1 MLSSILSLGGG
12 FLVAVAVIIAFL
24 SALFISMPAHE
35 FAHAK
40 VALKEG
46 DPTAKVFGRCTL
58 APFAHIDWRG
68 LLLLLFFGIGF
79 AKPVPVDSRNMKN
92 GKKSETKVAIAGVL
106 TNLVIGVVCVVIYAL
121 LCVVWP
127 ELFSNFGFFSD
138 LYYYFFQ
145 FMISLNFM
153 LAFFNLLPIYPL
165 DGFRLVEIHS
175 KPFNGFVE
183 FMKRYGFFVML
194 ILVFTGLTGLYLNYT
209 GGLLSSLLFE
219 GMFKLFSLIF

>member
-1 MLSSILSLGGG
+1 MLSSILSFGGV

-106 TNLVIGVVCVVIYAL
+106 TNLVIGAVCVVIYAL
-121 LCVVWP
+121 LCVIWP
-127 ELFSNFGFFSD
+127 ELFTKFGFFSD

-194 ILVFTGLTGLYLNYT
+194 ILVFTRLTGFYLNYT
-209 GGLLSSLLFE
+209 GGILSSLLFE

>member
-1 MLSSILSLGGG
+1 MLSSILSLGGD
-12 FLVAVAVIIAFL
+12 FLLAVAVIVAFL

-46 DPTAKVFGRCTL
+46 DSTAKVFGRCTL

-92 GKKSETKVAIAGVL
+92 GKKSETKVALAGIL
-106 TNLVIGVVCVVIYAL
+106 TNLLIGVVCVVVYAL
-121 LCVVWP
+121 ICVVWP
-127 ELFSNFGFFSD
+127 EFFFNYGFLSD

-165 DGFRLVEIHS
+165 DGFRLIEIHS
-175 KPFNGFVE
+175 KPFNKFVE
-183 FMKRYGFFVML
+183 FMKRYGFVVML
-194 ILVFTGLTGLYLNYT
+194 VLVFTGLTGLYLNYT
-209 GGLLSSLLFE
+209 GGLLSNLLFE